1 MSRHLPLTR
10 AGLPFLRRGR
20 TAVQVG
26 VDPERAVVVER
37 LSDVAAS
44 ALLHLD
50 GLTGRHDIV
59 RLAPELGAVL
69 DTLHER
75 GLLDDD
81 PGPVATLSRSRR
93 ERLTADLAAH
103 AIASASTSSALQLL
117 ARRARSTV
125 VVRGTD
131 RAAAHIAVGL
141 AAAGV
146 GSVALQGRD
155 RVVGLGD
162 LTPVGPHEPDVSW
175 RDEVAEAVRRQG
187 AHPTTLAM
195 RTKRPALVVV
205 SSAADIDLPWT
216 DPELADDL
224 LGDGVAHLAVAVA
237 ADAARV
243 GPLVVP
249 GSTACLWCLD
259 RRQCDS
265 DPAWPALADQVRLG
279 HPVAR
284 AHSGVLA
291 AVAGAFAVAQVL
303 QVVDRADDAAP
314 VTRDAQVEFRVPDA
328 LGRRLP
334 LVRHPLC
341 GCGWDGNTDT
351 MTG

>member
-1 MSRHLPLTR
+1 
-10 AGLPFLRRGR
+10 
-20 TAVQVG
+20 
-26 VDPERAVVVER
+26 
-37 LSDVAAS
+37 
-44 ALLHLD
+44 
-50 GLTGRHDIV
+50 
-59 RLAPELGAVL
+59 
-69 DTLHER
+69 
-75 GLLDDD
+75 
-81 PGPVATLSRSRR
+81 
-93 ERLTADLAAH
+93 
-103 AIASASTSSALQLL
+103 
-117 ARRARSTV
+117 
-125 VVRGTD
+125 
-131 RAAAHIAVGL
+131 
-141 AAAGV
+141 
-146 GSVALQGRD
+146 
-155 RVVGLGD
+155 
-162 LTPVGPHEPDVSW
+162 
-175 RDEVAEAVRRQG
+175 
-187 AHPTTLAM
+187 
-195 RTKRPALVVV
+195 
-205 SSAADIDLPWT
+205 
-216 DPELADDL
+216 
-224 LGDGVAHLAVAVA
+224 
-237 ADAARV
+237 
-243 GPLVVP
+243 VVP